1 MKLSIN
7 PTGQCF
13 TEEHIAEF
21 LTMLGIECVDPVL
34 VRMDYKAGEFIPT
47 VYVAERIDNGV
58 GGEIYSLYVSDVE
71 NLLTELFGLPK
82 RGMIQSLEFEWRQGE
97 IGTLKVGHVLSVV
110 DADFVT
116 GFKATKIGD

>member
-1 MKLSIN
+1 MKLSTS

-21 LTMLGIECVDPVL
+21 LVMLGVECVDPVL
-34 VRMDYKAGEFIPT
+34 VRMVYKAGEYISA

-58 GGEIYSLYVSDVE
+58 AGGTYSLYAPDVE
-71 NLLTELFGLPK
+71 NLLIELFDLPK
-82 RGMIQSLEFEWRQGE
+82 RGMIQALEFEWKQGE
-97 IGTLKVGHVLSVV
+97 IGTLKVEHILSVV

-116 GFKATKIGD
+116 GFEATKIGD